1 MEQKISSQLDKSSTL
16 HSLVVELAAAER
28 GKFSAT
34 LSRALHS
41 LVLQWLNLGSPEL
54 AKFVHNTQTSPITI
68 SGLLGNRRPKGTQ
81 PGDKFY
87 FRICLLDG
95 NLIAPLL
102 RGLEKQEKQPVI
114 LAKFPFVIR
123 NIYTLPGTHRLAQAT
138 NYSLL
143 AKTHASTKDIQL
155 TFLSPT
161 SFKQSQNIQTFP
173 IPELVFN
180 SLHRRWNH
188 FAPDEYKFP
197 PVEWM
202 GLVSAYELKTH
213 ALKME
218 AGAEIGAQG
227 WIRYRFR
234 DEEQAKIASTLAHFA
249 FFSGVG
255 RKTSMGMGQTKI
267 GNG

>member
-1 MEQKISSQLDKSSTL
+1 MEQKISSQPDKSSNL
-16 HSLVVELAAAER
+16 HSLVVELVAAER
-28 GKFSAT
+28 GKFSPT

-41 LVLQWLNLGSPEL
+41 LVLRWLHLGSPEV
-54 AKFVHNTQTSPITI
+54 AEFVHNTQTSPMSI
-68 SGLLGNRRPKGTQ
+68 SRLLGNRRPKGTQ
-81 PGDKFY
+81 PGDQFY
-87 FRICLLDG
+87 FRISLLDG

-102 RGLEKQEKQPVI
+102 KGLEQQETQPVI

-123 NIYTLPGTHRLAQAT
+123 NIYTLPGTHPLVEAT
-138 NYSLL
+138 NYS
-143 AKTHASTKDIQL
+143 AIATNPNFNTDIQL

-180 SLHRRWNH
+180 SLQRRWNH

-197 PVEWM
+197 QIEWM

-218 AGAEIGAQG
+218 GGAEIGAQG
-227 WIRYRFR
+227 WVRYRFR
-234 DEEQAKIASTLAHFA
+234 EEEQAKIASTLAHFA

-255 RKTSMGMGQTKI
+255 RKTSMGMGQTRV
-267 GNG
+267 GG